1 MAEGSVRREVILK
14 AAAKLFAEKGVTA
27 TTVREIADAV
37 GILSG
42 SLYHHFDS
50 KASMVEEII
59 ISYIDDLRE
68 RYRAATVEIADPREL
83 LAALVRESFA
93 TVEAHPYATEIY
105 QKDHAYLR
113 GLPNY
118 EYLRKAAADIQQTF
132 LTAITSGVRSGA
144 FRDDIPPEVIYRF
157 IRDAVWLSVRW
168 FKPTRSYP
176 MAKLAEDYIS
186 LFLNGFGA
194 QASERGR
201 RRSSQRAR

>member
-1 MAEGSVRREVILK
+1 MAGGSVRREIILN
-14 AAAKLFAEKGVTA
+14 AAAKLFAEKGVAA
-27 TTVREIADAV
+27 TTVREIAIEV

-59 ISYIDDLRE
+59 VSYVDDLRE
-68 RYRAATVEIADPREL
+68 RYRAASEAITDPRQL
-83 LAALVRESFA
+83 LSELVRESFA

-132 LTAITSGVRSGA
+132 LTVIAAGVRSGA
-144 FRDDIPPEVIYRF
+144 FRDDVPPEVFYRF
-157 IRDAVWLSVRW
+157 IRDAIWLSVRW

-176 MAKLAEDYIS
+176 MARLAEDYVS
-186 LFLNGFGA
+186 LFLDGVGA
-194 QASERGR
+194 RASGRGR
-201 RRSSQRAR
+201 RRGA